1 MDTFFARNRLSAYLD
16 GSLSD
21 GETAEVDAALA
32 DDPELRRELEDMRR
46 AVDLLRIHGP
56 AQAPAG
62 FHARVMARVDAE
74 PPPGRVV
81 SLWRRTL
88 GRVPVEA
95 LALAAAAV
103 IVVLVIQGRGD
114 EPTPA
119 QVLLPETKDM
129 RQAEVEPPPPPVQ
142 AQAPDAAE
150 PQGPTPSATPASA
163 DGDLTTASRT
173 QAEPAALPAGKAM
186 NKLDKGA
193 SQDASPYYAG
203 WEQQASGVGSGEAV
217 GNTGGAEL
225 GQGIDMEGP
234 RSYRISL
241 ADPEVLYQLSAVAE
255 KAGGRMTDAEGK
267 NLRPRELGGDDAWV
281 RVHLVV
287 PRSAAALVEGQVGA
301 MGGVPTPPPSS
312 GVLYGSEYAV
322 FVVELAAR
330 P

>member
-21 GETAEVDAALA
+21 GETAEVEAALA
-32 DDPELRRELEDMRR
+32 EDPELRRELEGMRR
-46 AVDLLRIHGP
+46 AVELLRLHGP
-56 AQAPAG
+56 VEAPAG
-62 FHARVMARVDAE
+62 FHARVLARVDAE
-74 PPPGRVV
+74 PPPGRVI

-119 QVLLPETKDM
+119 QVALPEVADM
-129 RQAEVEPPPPPVQ
+129 RKADVEPPPVQ
-142 AQAPDAAE
+142 AQAPPPPEAKA
-150 PQGPTPSATPASA
+150 TPPAATPASA

-173 QAEPAALPAGKAM
+173 QAEPAAMPAGKGM

-193 SQDASPYYAG
+193 SQEESPYYAG
-203 WEQQASGVGSGEAV
+203 WEQQPQTQGYGGEQLA
-217 GNTGGAEL
+217 NTGGAEL

-255 KAGGRMTDAEGK
+255 KAGGRMTDSDGK
-267 NLRPRELGGDDAWV
+267 NLRPRELGGEDAWV

-287 PRSAAALVEGQVGA
+287 PRAAAAQVEGQVGA
-301 MGGVPTPPPSS
+301 MGGVPTPPPSA

>member
-21 GETAEVDAALA
+21 GESAEVETALA
-32 DDPELRRELEDMRR
+32 ADPELRREFETMRR
-46 AVDLLRIHGP
+46 AVELLRTAGP
-56 AQAPAG
+56 VEAPPG

-74 PPPGRVV
+74 PPPGTVV

-95 LALAAAAV
+95 LALAAAAL
-103 IVVLVIQGRGD
+103 IVVAVIQGRGD

-119 QVLLPETKDM
+119 QVALPEVKDL
-129 RQAEVEPPPPPVQ
+129 RQADVELPPVQ
-142 AQAPDAAE
+142 AQAPTPEPVEGLVPAA
-150 PQGPTPSATPASA
+150 APASA
-163 DGDLTTASRT
+163 DGDLTTASRG
-173 QAEPAALPAGKAM
+173 QAEPAAMPAGKVM
-186 NKLDKGA
+186 NKLEKGA
-193 SQDASPYYAG
+193 TQEQSPYYAG
-203 WEQQASGVGSGEAV
+203 WEQPAQTTAGDADPAM
-217 GNTGGAEL
+217 NTGGAEL

-255 KAGGRMTDAEGK
+255 QAGGRMTDAEGK
-267 NLRPRELGGDDAWV
+267 NLRPRDLGDGDAWV

-287 PRSAAALVEGQVGA
+287 PRAAAAKVEGQVGA
-301 MGGVPTPPPSS
+301 MGGVPTPPPAA
-312 GVLYGSEYAV
+312 GVLYGTEYAV